1 MKREIENLAEN
12 KQIGKDKEMSIKRLL
27 SGVILFPIFAVIL
40 ILGNKY
46 IVDIFISI
54 VAIMSLHE
62 FYKAFKKKA
71 NPIQWPGYLTSVL
84 ICFIHLIPGEYV
96 LPSITLVI
104 LINVLVLFIQVVVK
118 NMKRNITDIAI
129 SLFGI
134 CYIVFFLMFAP
145 LIRDSLE
152 GGKILIWYVFFA
164 AWGTDIFAYLIGKNF
179 GKHKFTEVSPN
190 KSIEGCV
197 GGIFGSIILCVA
209 YTFICN
215 WIWNMEI
222 SYIYT
227 FGISVFLSVVSQI
240 GDLAASSVKRH
251 CEIKDYS
258 NLIPGHGGLLDRID
272 SVIFIL
278 PFAYFLLSI
287 I

>member
-1 MKREIENLAEN
+1 MKREIENLAGN

-40 ILGNKY
+40 IFGNKY
-46 IVDIFISI
+46 LVDIFVTI

-62 FYKAFKKKA
+62 FYKAFNKKA
-71 NPIQWPGYLTSVL
+71 NPIQWPGYITAGLTS
-84 ICFIHLIPGEYV
+84 FIHLIPGEYV
-96 LPSITLVI
+96 LPSITLII
-104 LINVLVLFIQVVVK
+104 LINVLVLFIQVIIT

-145 LIRDSLE
+145 LIRDNLE

-190 KSIEGCV
+190 KSVEGCV
-197 GGIFGSIILCVA
+197 GGIFGSIILCII
-209 YTFICN
+209 YTFVCKS
-215 WIWNMEI
+215 IWNIEI
-222 SYIYT
+222 SYLYA
-227 FGISVFLSVVSQI
+227 FGISVFLSIVSQI

>member
-1 MKREIENLAEN
+1 MN
-12 KQIGKDKEMSIKRLL
+12 IKRLL
-27 SGVILFPIFAVIL
+27 SGIVLFPILAVI
-40 ILGNKY
+40 IIFGNKY
-46 IVDIFISI
+46 LVDIFISI

-62 FYKAFKKKA
+62 FYKAFKGKA
-71 NPIQWPGYLTSVL
+71 NPIQWTGYITAGLISFIHIIPMEYIFPSIVL
-84 ICFIHLIPGEYV
+84 I
-96 LPSITLVI
+96 I
-104 LINVLVLFIQVVVK
+104 LMNVLALFTEVVVT

-145 LIRDSLE
+145 LIRDNLE
-152 GGKILIWYVFFA
+152 NGKILIWYVFFA

-190 KSIEGCV
+190 KSIEGCL
-197 GGIFGSIILCVA
+197 GGIFGAILLVMLFTVVSNSIWDLD
-209 YTFICN
+209 
-215 WIWNMEI
+215 I
-222 SYIYT
+222 SYIYA
-227 FGISVFLSVVSQI
+227 FGIAVFLSVVSQI

-258 NLIPGHGGLLDRID
+258 NLIPGHGGILDRID